1 MGNRRPRRFL
11 RRRDADAIK
20 EEDPL
25 HAQRWL
31 TALILLPLLILVLLK
46 GGLILFVLVM
56 LVVNGLAQWEFLGMF
71 QLQGDKTRQVKAIML
86 GSLLLLSFCTA
97 HPASKLCIPAG
108 PLFCNPS
115 IVLFVL
121 AWCLFVLFLF
131 YLLSYGHIGNLTHDL
146 AFNALG
152 LLYLPFLLGHLVWLR
167 FLYQGEWWVLWFL
180 LVIFAGDTGAF
191 YAGRTWGQTKLY
203 PAVSPGK
210 TWAGVMG
217 GLAASLAVGVGLGKW
232 LLTGV
237 GIPALAL
244 LALVLA
250 VVGLLGDLFESM
262 LKRQVQ
268 VKDASSL
275 LPGHG
280 GMLDRLDSIL
290 FAAPVVVYARIFL
303 FGW

>member
-1 MGNRRPRRFL
+1 M
-11 RRRDADAIK
+11 
-20 EEDPL
+20 
-25 HAQRWL
+25 HSQRVL

-46 GGLILFVLVM
+46 GGLALFVLVI
-56 LVVNGLAQWEFLGMF
+56 LVVNGLGQWEFLGMF
-71 QLQGDKTRQVKAIML
+71 QAGGDKPRRVKALLL

-97 HPASKLCIPAG
+97 YPSSQACPPGMGL
-108 PLFCNPS
+108 LLCNPTT
-115 IVLFVL
+115 VLFVL
-121 AWCLFVLFLF
+121 FWCLFVLFLF
-131 YLLSYGHIGNLTHDL
+131 YLLSYGHIEHLSQDL
-146 AFNALG
+146 AINILG

-167 FLYQGEWWVLWFL
+167 FLAQGEWWVLWFL
-180 LVIFAGDTGAF
+180 LVIFAGDTGA
-191 YAGRTWGQTKLY
+191 YYTGRALGKTKLY

-217 GLAASLAVGVGLGKW
+217 GLAASLLVGVLVGKW
-232 LLTGV
+232 LLPGTGWLSL
-237 GIPALAL
+237 GL

-290 FAAPVVVYARIFL
+290 FTAPVVVYVRLFL
-303 FGW
+303 IG